1 MGTQLLA
8 PLNTVHVKYR
18 GFFKD
23 DYKSCCSKPLR
34 EVGGQP
40 DGQPPLCCRACAADV
55 QLCLPLW
62 TKVTYKA
69 QLESLLLFSPFQ
81 RSGII

>member
-34 EVGGQP
+34 EVALCCTACLSSSLP
-40 DGQPPLCCRACAADV
+40 ACPPLYL
-55 QLCLPLW
+55 Q
-62 TKVTYKA
+62 
-69 QLESLLLFSPFQ
+69 
-81 RSGII
+81 